1 MPTEIPVPR
10 FVRGLIFDCD
20 GTLADTMGLHWQAWV
35 DAFAATGVAVPETL
49 LERTKG
55 LPTSLVMTEFNRQ
68 TGHDVD
74 VNAFTQDK
82 EERAREKLVAAR
94 PIEPVVAVVRRY
106 RGRLPMAVASSGVRA
121 NVETVLEAI
130 GLAGHFTTIV
140 TADDGLK
147 PKPAPDLFLE
157 AARRMGV
164 SPPTCQVFEDSELGL
179 EAARQAGMVA
189 TDVRPY
195 IPAVDDAHA

>member
-1 MPTEIPVPR
+1 LSEMPTEILVPR

-35 DAFAATGVAVPETL
+35 ETFAATGVAVPAAL

-55 LPTSLVMTEFNRQ
+55 LPTSLVMTEFSQQ
-68 TGHDVD
+68 TGRDVD

-94 PIEPVVAVVRRY
+94 SIEPVVAVVRCY

-121 NVETVLEAI
+121 
-130 GLAGHFTTIV
+130 
-140 TADDGLK
+140 
-147 PKPAPDLFLE
+147 
-157 AARRMGV
+157 
-164 SPPTCQVFEDSELGL
+164 
-179 EAARQAGMVA
+179 
-189 TDVRPY
+189 Y
-195 IPAVDDAHA
+195 IPAVNDAHA